1 MTGQIHST
9 LHTWLDVEN
18 NATFNFGGPNDGK
31 TQNFITPAAFFMVR
45 RKEWGP
51 THSVFVFD
59 AGVQIATSSFHLY
72 NHNLISEVRILF

>member
-1 MTGQIHST
+1 
-9 LHTWLDVEN
+9 
-18 NATFNFGGPNDGK
+18 
-31 TQNFITPAAFFMVR
+31 MVR